1 MLAEGI
7 FYSKLM
13 YCLPL
18 YGNVFNLSE
27 YKDGGSRYINYTL
40 SDNNKL
46 QVLQNKLNR
55 ILTRSGL
62 MTSTVDLLRKSESLS
77 IQQMI
82 AYQTII
88 LTFKIIHTSKPKYL
102 SDKLEF
108 DERNYLLRD
117 GSNKLKKVN
126 YKLNQSR
133 EGFIYRAI
141 TLFNM
146 LDQKLRQET
155 NLRVFKSEARIWV
168 EKDVRVK
175 PKT

>member
-1 MLAEGI
+1 MVFVAGEVI
-7 FYSKLM
+7 K
-13 YCLPL
+13 
-18 YGNVFNLSE
+18 GNAF
-27 YKDGGSRYINYTL
+27 
-40 SDNNKL
+40 
-46 QVLQNKLNR
+46 
-55 ILTRSGL
+55 
-62 MTSTVDLLRKSESLS
+62 
-77 IQQMI
+77 
-82 AYQTII
+82 QTII
-88 LTFKIIHTSKPKYL
+88 LTFKIIHSSKPKYL

-117 GSNKLKKVN
+117 GINKLKKVN

-168 EKDVRVK
+168 EKNVSETKDIIN
-175 PKT
+175 TSYQ